1 MPMLVVGEKAPD
13 FTLTDAQGNPH
24 TLSDALKKGPVL
36 LAFWKA
42 SCQTSRMIFPYL
54 DRLRKSYPSDK
65 WQLWGISQ
73 EPTNVVETFLER
85 VGGADFPQLIDY
97 PTYPVSQLYDP
108 IGTPSLFYVKP
119 DDSLGEA
126 SSGFSKAVLNTLS
139 GNVAALLGE
148 APKEI
153 APSDDGKPPLRPG

>member
-13 FTLTDAQGNPH
+13 FTLADANGNPH
-24 TLSDALKKGPVL
+24 TLSDALAKGPVL
-36 LAFWKA
+36 LVFWKA

-54 DRLRKSYPSDK
+54 DRLRKTYPSEK

-73 EPTNVVETFLER
+73 EPTNVVESFLAR

-119 DDSLGEA
+119 DDTLGEA
-126 SSGFSKAVLNTLS
+126 SSGFSKEVLNALS
-139 GNVAALLGE
+139 GNVAEFLGE
-148 APKEI
+148 PAKEI
-153 APSDDGKPPLRPG
+153 APPDDGNLPVRPG